1 MSHIVLSYVKQNKK
15 FEEEEDLKN
24 NFCVQIL
31 SFYFKDQILKKF
43 KLKMLN

>member
-24 NFCVQIL
+24 SFCVQIL
-31 SFYFKDQILKKF
+31 SFYFKDRILKKF